1 MAGFSLEQRD
11 LAAGYCEI
19 SVAGELDLAVAD
31 ELDRAIEAVYADCIG
46 LVVGLGDCEFI
57 DSTGIAVILRARRR
71 FAEEGRRLVVCCP
84 SDQVERILDVTGLSE
99 DGLVYQSLDEAV
111 EEMRSATD
119 D

>member
-31 ELDRAIEAVYADCIG
+31 RLGRAIEAVGAGNVG
-46 LVVGLGDCEFI
+46 LVVGLGGCEFI
-57 DSTGIAVILRARRR
+57 DSTGIAVILRARQR
-71 FAEEGRRLVVCCP
+71 FETEGRRLVVCCP
-84 SDQVERILDVTGLSE
+84 ADQVERILEITGLSQ
-99 DGLVYQSLDEAV
+99 DGLVYETLGDAV
-111 EEMRSATD
+111 EAMRSATD